1 MLFTSGSTGEPK
13 GVQVSH
19 GNLANYLHFAAERYF
34 TAQDQAA
41 LYSSLSFDLTITT
54 LFAPLC
60 VGASIS
66 VCRHAESETLLRSL
80 PWLISPTQ

>member
-1 MLFTSGSTGEPK
+1 
-13 GVQVSH
+13 
-19 GNLANYLHFAAERYF
+19 YF
-34 TAQDQAA
+34 TAQDRAA

-66 VCRHAESETLLRSL
+66 VCRHAESETLLRMAVVDQPNTVIKL
-80 PWLISPTQ
+80 TPAHLRLLCA

>member
-1 MLFTSGSTGEPK
+1 VMAHHLAYVLFTSGSTGEPK
-13 GVQVSH
+13 GVQVSQ
-19 GNLANYLHFAAERYF
+19 GNLANYLHFAAGRYF

-66 VCRHAESETLLRSL
+66 VCRPDDSEAL
-80 PWLISPTQ
+80 